1 MNEQVMW
8 YVARSAGIMAWALV
22 TLSVLWG
29 LALSTRA
36 LGPKAAPAWLLDIHR
51 FLGGLSV
58 TFTAVH
64 LLALVGDNYV
74 HFGWRELFVPM
85 ASEWQAGPV
94 AWGIVA
100 FYLLIAVEATS
111 LVMKRLPR
119 RLWKWVHTSSF
130 GIYVLATIHGF
141 TAGTD
146 VANGIY
152 LWGCVLSVQAVAFLT
167 VARILIARRSK
178 RRAPAASPVGAASQV
193 ASV

>member
-8 YVARSAGIMAWALV
+8 YVARSAGIVAWALV

-36 LGPKAAPAWLLDIHR
+36 LGRTAAPAWLLDIHR

-74 HFGWRELFVPM
+74 YFGWRELFVPM
-85 ASEWQAGPV
+85 ASQWQAGPV

-111 LVMKRLPR
+111 LIMKRLPR
-119 RLWKWVHTSSF
+119 RLWKWIHSSSF
-130 GIYVLATIHGF
+130 IIYAFATVHGF

-152 LWGCVLSVQAVAFLT
+152 LWASVLSVQAVAFFT
-167 VARILIARRSK
+167 VARLLIARRSK
-178 RRAPAASPVGAASQV
+178 RRAPAAATAAAGQV
-193 ASV
+193 ASA

>member
-8 YVARSAGIMAWALV
+8 YVARSAGIVAWALV

-36 LGPKAAPAWLLDIHR
+36 LGRQAPPAWLLDIHR

-58 TFTAVH
+58 TFTGVH

-74 HFGWRELFVPM
+74 YFGWRELFVPM
-85 ASEWQAGPV
+85 ASEWQPGPV

-111 LVMKRLPR
+111 LVMKKLPR
-119 RLWKWVHTSSF
+119 RFWRWVHASSF
-130 GIYVLATIHGF
+130 GIYVLATVHGF

-146 VANGIY
+146 IGNGIY
-152 LWGCVLSVQAVAFLT
+152 LWASVVSVQLVAFFT
-167 VARILIARRSK
+167 VARLLIARRSK
-178 RRAPAASPVGAASQV
+178 RRAPAPAAARTQV
-193 ASV
+193 ASA